1 MAINL
6 ENHSNLQCFLD
17 CTTPIVKT
25 QNFPKSG
32 FLKTNL
38 LSETPG
44 PNPVK
49 CFQLAD
55 LWDQYY
61 EWSACGAGTRVHLYS
76 GDTVVQYYVPYLS
89 AIQLYTTTPRSFN
102 GGTGVYYQKENI
114 KRLGELYFE
123 YFEACSPYGRIPF
136 YDKIYELAHDV
147 PGLTSLT
154 SLELSPASWMAVAW
168 YPIYHIPT
176 RCNVKELSACFLT
189 YHTISSLFQD
199 DEICKKEEVQC
210 CKKQQFNKTSKFTA
224 LKTTSM
230 SLPPF
235 GLATYKVKG
244 SLWLNS
250 ERGDKE
256 MAASLYSAA
265 DSWLKQLAVQHH
277 DFTYFTTHTV

>member
-1 MAINL
+1 MAIHL

-25 QNFPKSG
+25 QNFPKNG
-32 FLKTNL
+32 FLKTNP

-44 PNPVK
+44 SNTVK
-49 CFQLAD
+49 WFRLVD

-61 EWSACGAGTRVHLYS
+61 EWSAYGAGTHVQLS
-76 GDTVVQYYVPYLS
+76 TGETVVQYYVPYLS
-89 AIQLYTTTPRSFN
+89 AIQLYITTPRSIN
-102 GGTGVYYQKENI
+102 GDNGVYYQNEKI

-123 YFEACSPYGRIPF
+123 YFEVGSPYGRIPL
-136 YDKIYELAHDV
+136 YDKVYELAHDFS
-147 PGLTSLT
+147 GLTSLT

-189 YHTISSLFQD
+189 YHTISSMFQD
-199 DEICKKEEVQC
+199 DEFCKKEEVRC
-210 CKKQQFNKTSKFTA
+210 CQNQYFNKSSKITA
-224 LKTTSM
+224 TKTTSM

-250 ERGDKE
+250 ETGDKE

-265 DSWLKQLAVQHH
+265 NSWLKQLGVQHH
-277 DFTYFTTHTV
+277 DFTYFTTHSV